1 MSAPQIQKDY
11 IAAWQKYLQ
20 DNATG
25 APTRPADAYYTQSG
39 DYVPQADPAQVAA
52 YADWENQQWNKF
64 RASLPQDVTQAYDAS
79 HQQSVDAN
87 KRKANTGA
95 VIALGAPLAAWGAG
109 AALGAGGLGTGGL
122 GAAAGDTA
130 AAWGSGSGL
139 GMDTLS
145 AMGVTEGGLGGA
157 LGAAG
162 GAAAGGGGG
171 LLGTL
176 GTLGSAA
183 GGLSKLGGAIG
194 AIGGGLLGAN
204 QKAPTD
210 TTTRQIDPRMAA
222 YLYGADG
229 TSGILGGVNDLWK
242 KQMAQGGLND
252 VQREGLNR
260 QLATLRDPRYSQG
273 FDAMRSSGL
282 GLLGMPIAGNPY
294 TQRG

>member
-11 IAAWQKYLQ
+11 IAAWEKYLK

-39 DYVPQADPAQVAA
+39 DYVPQADPAQAAA
-52 YADWENQQWNKF
+52 YGDWLNQQWNKF
-64 RASLPQDVTQAYDAS
+64 RASLPQQVTQAYDTS

-87 KRKANTGA
+87 KHKANMGA
-95 VIALGAPLAAWGAG
+95 AIAFAAPLAAWGAG
-109 AALGAGGLGTGGL
+109 AALGGFGGGGLGGLGAGQTAIGSVVGAGGGTGFGSLGGLAGFGGGLGGLGGL
-122 GAAAGDTA
+122 GAAAG
-130 AAWGSGSGL
+130 
-139 GMDTLS
+139 
-145 AMGVTEGGLGGA
+145 
-157 LGAAG
+157 
-162 GAAAGGGGG
+162 GGGGG

-294 TQRG
+294 TTR